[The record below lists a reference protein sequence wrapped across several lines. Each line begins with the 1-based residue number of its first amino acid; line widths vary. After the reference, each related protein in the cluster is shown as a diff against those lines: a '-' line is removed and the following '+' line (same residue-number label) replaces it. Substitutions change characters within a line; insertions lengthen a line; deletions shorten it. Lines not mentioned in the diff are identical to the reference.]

1 MILRLI
7 AGFDHPSSGK
17 FILMESKSMISQPI
31 NGKSIPNLSRLRPFS
46 LMNMAKTLPLD
57 YKLRVSKAE
66 IKHLRKEAFTPGSI
80 RWL

>member
-31 NGKSIPNLSRLRPFS
+31 NGKSIPNLSRLRPFPS
-46 LMNMAKTLPLD
+46 
-57 YKLRVSKAE
+57 YE
-66 IKHLRKEAFTPGSI
+66 CGRKRCLWITN
-80 RWL
+80 